1 MQHLLTPYSKKIE
14 PFAWWVDG
22 FSSQELDWLQDKAK
36 KAEVDAQIGGGGQGV
51 SNPEIRQSELNWVNK
66 DSESAWVFNKL
77 SHIVSTLNV
86 DHFGFDLT
94 GFSEALQLTN
104 YNGEKQGHYTWHQ
117 DFGSKNVSRKLS
129 VVVQLSNPEDY
140 EGGELQILT
149 SREPINIKKQ
159 RGLVVV
165 FPSWTLH
172 RVTPVTK
179 GTRQTLVTWVSGP
192 EFK

>member
-1 MQHLLTPYSKKIE
+1 MQHLLTPYSRKIE
-14 PFAWWVDG
+14 PFAWWNDG
-22 FSSQELDWLQDKAK
+22 FSNEELDWLQNKAK
-36 KAEVDAQIGGGGQGV
+36 NAEVDAQIGGGGQGV

-66 DSESAWVFNKL
+66 DSESAWVFDKL
-77 SHIVSTLNV
+77 SHIVSTLNAE
-86 DHFGFDLT
+86 HFGFDLT

-117 DFGSKNVSRKLS
+117 DFGAASVSRKLS
-129 VVVQLSNPEDY
+129 VVIQLSNPEDY

-149 SREPINIKKQ
+149 SKEPMSIKKQ

-192 EFK
+192 AFI